1 MRAVVHGL
9 VVLWGAL
16 TLVFFLFSL
25 VPDPARQIAGQNERE
40 DVVEAFRAKHG
51 LDKPVH
57 LRYLNFLSD
66 LSPLGR
72 EGFKRPTLGRS
83 FLSDRPVESAI
94 SEALMP
100 TMMLAVG
107 AMAFALVIGVT
118 LGLLLV
124 FQGEGMLSR
133 VVLGFASLGMSAPS
147 FVMAILVAWLFGHV
161 LHQWTGL
168 PMTGGWI
175 EVDPFYGPQLAPR
188 HAILPM
194 MTLGIRPLSVVIQL
208 SRNAALEVLD
218 QSYIRTARSKGLST
232 WHIALKH
239 VLRNALNPV
248 LTSASGWF
256 ATLLA
261 GAVFVE
267 YVFGWQGMG
276 LLMFQALESGDLP
289 VVMGCVAMIAT
300 VFVLINSGMES
311 IYRLLDPRVASSN

>member
-1 MRAVVHGL
+1 MRSIAHGL
-9 VVLWGAL
+9 LVLWGAL

-40 DVVEAFRAKHG
+40 DVVAAFRAKHG
-51 LDKPVH
+51 LDLPVH
-57 LRYLNFLSD
+57 IRYLRFLSAA
-66 LSPLGR
+66 SPVGR
-72 EGFKRPTLGRS
+72 DGFKMPSLGRS

-94 SEALMP
+94 AEALLP

-107 AMAFALVIGVT
+107 AMVLALVFGVVVGMM
-118 LGLLLV
+118 LA
-124 FQGEGMLSR
+124 FQGDGALSR
-133 VVLGFASLGMSAPS
+133 WVLGMASLGMSAPS

-161 LHQWTGL
+161 LHAWTGL

-175 EVDPFYGPQLAPR
+175 EVDPFHGPQLALR

-194 MTLGIRPLSVVIQL
+194 LTLGIRPLSVVIQL
-208 SRNAALEVLD
+208 SRNAALEVLGH
-218 QSYIRTARSKGLST
+218 SYIRTARSKGLST
-232 WHIALKH
+232 LRIAWHH

-276 LLMFQALESGDLP
+276 LLMFKALESGDLP
-289 VVMGCVAMIAT
+289 VVMGCVAVIAT
-300 VFVLINSGMES
+300 IFVVINAGMEGM
-311 IYRLLDPRVASSN
+311 YRLLDPRVASVD